1 MVYRR
6 SVINMKKYD
15 LLIGLCAIVSI
26 STIDLY
32 GETIRAL
39 ITGIILGVY
48 IGWRLCRKY
57 NK

>member
-1 MVYRR
+1 
-6 SVINMKKYD
+6 MKKYD